1 MLIAN
6 CDIIWNRFTIH
17 TTQQVACMYTHTH
30 IYMILIQAL
39 ILLIYLISQ
48 TIVTVRFGLNF
59 KLKLHGDINLLQLH
73 T

>member
-1 MLIAN
+1 M
-6 CDIIWNRFTIH
+6 H
-17 TTQQVACMYTHTH
+17 VQTHTH
-30 IYMILIQAL
+30 IYMILIQTL

-73 T
+73 NYC